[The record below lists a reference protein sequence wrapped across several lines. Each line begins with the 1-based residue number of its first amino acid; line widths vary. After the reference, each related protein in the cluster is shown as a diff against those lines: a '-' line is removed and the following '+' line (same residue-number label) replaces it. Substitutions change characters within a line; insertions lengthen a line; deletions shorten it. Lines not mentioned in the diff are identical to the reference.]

1 MGFEVVT
8 HLSRCCGRHSHC
20 MTSSSLKPSLGELFA
35 MDDSNDDDD
44 NNDNNNGND
53 NDNEDDGQ
61 RY

>member
-1 MGFEVVT
+1 
-8 HLSRCCGRHSHC
+8 

-35 MDDSNDDDD
+35 MGDSNDDDD